1 MVMKMDYFALVF
13 LAIILE
19 GVITYVKEFF
29 VKGNVRWEML
39 ISIVIGVLITSAY
52 GVDVLAMAGLKTP
65 VPFLGSI
72 LTGILISRGSNYVFD
87 LIKGISN
94 LQGKTGA

>member
-1 MVMKMDYFALVF
+1 MNYFALIF

-39 ISIVIGVLITSAY
+39 ISIIIGVLITSAY

-87 LIKGISN
+87 LIKGIGN